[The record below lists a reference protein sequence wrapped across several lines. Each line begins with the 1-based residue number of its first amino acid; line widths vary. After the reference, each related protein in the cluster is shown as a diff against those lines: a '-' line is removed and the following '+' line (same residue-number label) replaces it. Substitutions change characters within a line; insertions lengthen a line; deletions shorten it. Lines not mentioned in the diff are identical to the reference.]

1 MVGLNRGVGVWMR
14 SAFSRDGQ
22 RPNATRIGVFC
33 APVEKKVLDKK
44 PLTAKSFE
52 SVSHDRWHF
61 KAVVRVR
68 FFHPTT
74 QALSF
79 TVSFEVHFCQHSHG
93 FGKRLALPL
102 LPMRVELVPKRR
114 FVRTGGSRRRV
125 ENRGFLFVVGQ
136 SPTGA
141 TE

>member
-1 MVGLNRGVGVWMR
+1 VVGLNRGVGVWMR

-22 RPNATRIGVFC
+22 RPNATRIDVFC
-33 APVEKKVLDKK
+33 TPVEKKVSDKK
-44 PLTAKSFE
+44 PLAGKALR
-52 SVSHDRWHF
+52 SVSHDRWPF

-68 FFHPTT
+68 FFHPTIQT
-74 QALSF
+74 LSF
-79 TVSFEVHFCQHSHG
+79 TVSFEVHFCQHSQ
-93 FGKRLALPL
+93 RLWKKVALPL
-102 LPMRVELVPKRR
+102 LPMRVALVPKRL

-125 ENRGFLFVVGQ
+125 ENRGFLFMVSQ

>member
-1 MVGLNRGVGVWMR
+1 MVGLNRGVGIWLR
-14 SAFSRDGQ
+14 SAFPRDGQ
-22 RPNATRIGVFC
+22 RQKATRIDVFC
-33 APVEKKVLDKK
+33 TPVEKKVSDKK
-44 PLTAKSFE
+44 PLAGKALR
-52 SVSHDRWHF
+52 SVSHDRWPF
-61 KAVVRVR
+61 KAAVRVR

-74 QALSF
+74 QTLSF

-93 FGKRLALPL
+93 FGKRLAFPL

-125 ENRGFLFVVGQ
+125 ENRGFLFMVSQ